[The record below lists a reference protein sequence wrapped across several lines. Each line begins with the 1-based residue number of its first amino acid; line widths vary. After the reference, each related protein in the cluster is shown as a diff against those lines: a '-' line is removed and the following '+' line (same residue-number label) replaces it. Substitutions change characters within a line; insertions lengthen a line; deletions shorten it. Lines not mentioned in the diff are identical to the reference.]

1 MSISLTVPR
10 LNKFPLESD
19 TETTARTTADLSLLL
34 LLLLMLLLLLLLV
47 SMLLLLLLLG
57 LTTALLAVGTLTT
70 GLAADLEAD
79 DETVM
84 LRDMVLGLG
93 ARFGASN
100 STSFVF
106 WKVPVVLVLGVRR
119 WLTAVDLGIHVSG
132 ATSFLAEAEY
142 EVLGA
147 VAPGFS

>member
-34 LLLLMLLLLLLLV
+34 LLLLLMLLLV

-106 WKVPVVLVLGVRR
+106 WKVPVVLVFGVRR
-119 WLTAVDLGIHVSG
+119 WLTVLVDLGIHVSG